1 MKSAFFQDF
10 LGPTL
15 GRHALPGPELLP
27 SGPQQC
33 MAKTCGKSFTSKTLR
48 GKDLER
54 KGGYK
59 IYNIRMYIIY
69 IYVCVYD
76 MRVHVSEISIW
87 IFHIHHIPFA
97 SSPLFTWAATESFH
111 ELYVKR
117 FVAYSYPLSSF
128 FIPHISTVNHI
139 SMDWLKWKST
149 GNHRYF
155 PIFSH

>member
-69 IYVCVYD
+69 ICVYD
-76 MRVHVSEISIW
+76 RCLFLLTNMMFSMLILHIYIYIYLYMYTCDYIYTHV
-87 IFHIHHIPFA
+87 
-97 SSPLFTWAATESFH
+97 
-111 ELYVKR
+111 
-117 FVAYSYPLSSF
+117 
-128 FIPHISTVNHI
+128 
-139 SMDWLKWKST
+139 
-149 GNHRYF
+149 
-155 PIFSH
+155 